1 MESEIGGNTTRDGPG
16 SAAVVDDREWID
28 RIRSGSARALETL
41 FRNHA
46 SELTAFA
53 FRYVQSYEA
62 AVRVVRDVY
71 TRLWRGRHS
80 WAFHGS
86 VRGNLFASAHRVALE
101 ELHRTHCEA
110 RWHAGLPTP
119 STQAKGAADD
129 EHGTVGNGPEDLYAV
144 VQTTIARLPAL
155 TRTVGFMRWSDRLSR
170 AEIATVLGSNVRTVH
185 TQLTPASRAMRKRL
199 APSHWALERR
209 PSTSTLRDPIDGV
222 DPFPTIDPD
231 RIEFYLAGE
240 SQPDEVEQLR
250 RDVSDV
256 GGDPAAFD
264 AMESAWYGPGRIIA
278 DVVDCDALWIV
289 IARDLTLPIEQAD
302 RAVRRRWSMPDVLGS
317 LKTTRVQPDQN
328 GSAPSR
334 DDVSLEA
341 RRPSLADSTRRLGR
355 QTGEAARRVAGDVA
369 GHVRASI
376 PHIMQATTR
385 LTQMSRVVARI
396 RAVQSV
402 AIVVAGLA
410 VTGGMWAFA
419 WRHAQAV
426 AGPAHETVSHAAL
439 SPAAIP
445 PASPKPPAANDRRA
459 APGRSQ
465 TPLRP
470 RRRR

>member
-1 MESEIGGNTTRDGPG
+1 MESDIGGSTTHDGPE

-28 RIRSGSARALETL
+28 RIRSGNARALETL
-41 FRNHA
+41 FRKHA
-46 SELTAFA
+46 SELTAFG

-110 RWHAGLPTP
+110 RWHAGLPMAP
-119 STQAKGAADD
+119 TQPKAAADD
-129 EHGTVGNGPEDLYAV
+129 ETGGSGNGQEDLYAV

-199 APSHWALERR
+199 APTHWALEKR
-209 PSTSTLRDPIDGV
+209 PSTSTLRDPVDGV
-222 DPFPTIDPD
+222 DPYPTIDPD
-231 RIEFYLAGE
+231 RIEYYLAGE
-240 SQPDEVEQLR
+240 SKPNEVEQLR

-256 GGDPAAFD
+256 GGDPSAFD

-278 DVVDCDALWIV
+278 DVVDCDALWLV
-289 IARDLTLPIEQAD
+289 IARDLNLPIESGD
-302 RAVRRRWSMPDVLGS
+302 RAARRRWSMPDVLGS
-317 LKTTRVQPDQN
+317 LKTARIPAERN
-328 GSAPSR
+328 GSPPRR
-334 DDVSLEA
+334 DDVSLETG
-341 RRPSLADSTRRLGR
+341 RPSLADAASRFSRESAEAGRRI
-355 QTGEAARRVAGDVA
+355 AGDLA
-369 GHVRASI
+369 GRARASI
-376 PHIMQATTR
+376 PHVMRAMTQ

-396 RAVQSV
+396 RAVQSL

-426 AGPAHETVSHAAL
+426 APAHETVSHATL
-439 SPAAIP
+439 SPAATP
-445 PASPKPPAANDRRA
+445 QAPPKPPAASDRRA
-459 APGRSQ
+459 AP
-465 TPLRP
+465 TRP
-470 RRRR
+470 PAQPRARRQR